1 MSNFFDFLHISCTR
15 LRLHTEARL
24 SLSIGKERRLPA
36 NLATTLQL
44 LIQKMSQIPSLGRPR
59 SIGSVQVPPIVAL
72 TPTPPPSDS
81 VPSSDFFDPDRTP
94 PPPAAPIFGSNIPE
108 EKRFEVGSP
117 RQRPAP
123 KGRPVSGARS
133 IHYQRRRAPSQRPLT
148 GRPPAPPLHRGVKQ
162 PPPPRGPGGAPRP
175 QPTGSQTT
183 TQPGQHTA
191 NVQPTAN
198 SPTATQNPFEVLQTT
213 LRQIQSYVDT
223 LAAVSRQQPTQP
235 HPPQNLAPTH
245 GIPRAA
251 PGPSSSP
258 ATLADLI
265 ASPQHSRKR

>member
-1 MSNFFDFLHISCTR
+1 
-15 LRLHTEARL
+15 
-24 SLSIGKERRLPA
+24 
-36 NLATTLQL
+36 
-44 LIQKMSQIPSLGRPR
+44 MSQIPSLGRPR
-59 SIGSVQVPPIVAL
+59 SIGSVQVPPIVAI
-72 TPTPPPSDS
+72 TPTPPLSDS
-81 VPSSDFFDPDRTP
+81 DPSSDFFDPHRTP

-108 EKRFEVGSP
+108 EKRFELGSP
-117 RQRPAP
+117 QKQPTHKRRS
-123 KGRPVSGARS
+123 VSGKQF
-133 IHYQRRRAPSQRPLT
+133 IPHQRRQVQPQRPLT

-223 LAAVSRQQPTQP
+223 LAAVSRQQPAQS
-235 HPPQNLAPTH
+235 HPPQHLTPTL
-245 GIPRAA
+245 GIPRAT
-251 PGPSSSP
+251 PSPSSPP

-265 ASPQHSRKR
+265 SSPQLSRKR